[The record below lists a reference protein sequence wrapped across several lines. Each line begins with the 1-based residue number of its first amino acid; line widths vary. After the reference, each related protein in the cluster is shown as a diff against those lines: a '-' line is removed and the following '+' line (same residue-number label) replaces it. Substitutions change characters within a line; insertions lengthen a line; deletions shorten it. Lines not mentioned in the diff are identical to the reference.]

1 MKRSKAVVNPASK
14 KVEDEDKSAAIL
26 ILKQVASLIEQWFG
40 WCLQCYFLRKCR
52 EQASFG
58 QHKDQHKQRK
68 WLQSLLE

>member
-1 MKRSKAVVNPASK
+1 MKSEAVVNPASK
-14 KVEDEDKSAAIL
+14 KVDEDKKAAIL

-52 EQASFG
+52 EQASIG

-68 WLQSLLE
+68 RLQSLLE